1 MKTFIVILLLIVSIY
16 SCSTSQKS
24 IDKKAIVKTDI
35 TNDTI
40 TNDTITN
47 DTITNDTITN
57 DTIKIENKELEY
69 EIIIIDIGFNSWLA
83 TQKPMSYYAN
93 NTLAIRNY
101 FNVIEWNIRFLDPI
115 TYDPNLYEVQI
126 EYDRN
131 IDYGIEVNY
140 LLFMYFNFFQEKYNQ
155 RLAYYRY

>member
-1 MKTFIVILLLIVSIY
+1 MKKLIIILLVIVSIF

-24 IDKKAIVKTDI
+24 IDKKKIVKTEI

-40 TNDTITN
+40 S
-47 DTITNDTITN
+47 N

-83 TQKPMSYYAN
+83 AQKPMSYYSN

-101 FNVIEWNIRFLDPI
+101 FNVIEWNIRYLDPI
-115 TYDPNLYEVQI
+115 TFDPNLYEVQI

-140 LLFMYFNFFQEKYNQ
+140 LLFMYFNFFQERYHQ
-155 RLAYYRY
+155 RLSYYRN

>member
-1 MKTFIVILLLIVSIY
+1 MKNFIVILLVIVSIY

-24 IDKKAIVKTDI
+24 IDKKTIVKTEI
-35 TNDTI
+35 NNDTI
-40 TNDTITN
+40 SI
-47 DTITNDTITN
+47 
-57 DTIKIENKELEY
+57 DTIKIENQKLEY

-83 TQKPMSYYAN
+83 TQKPMSYYSN

-101 FNVIEWNIRFLDPI
+101 FNVIEWNIRYLDPI
-115 TYDPNLYEVQI
+115 RYDPNLYEIQI

-140 LLFMYFNFFQEKYNQ
+140 LLFMYFNFFQEKYHQ
-155 RLAYYRY
+155 RLSYYRI